1 MAVAKHV
8 AVIRLNGKL
17 LLPFKT
23 KCSNSVQ
30 CRLLHISSFEMYPRK
45 NSPFIEQRDN
55 DSFGG
60 SVTVP
65 RRRSIPDNLF
75 QKPEIPE
82 KLMKYN
88 EHKNRIVMDST
99 GGMLSSYNPILKKS
113 SIFSFE
119 GWRQRWQSFKDT
131 LISTYSI
138 GMIKRSVKPFKV
150 REFAKEAEKLFID
163 VNECLTKGDMKGL
176 LENTTLNAYYVGI
189 C

>member
-1 MAVAKHV
+1 M
-8 AVIRLNGKL
+8 
-17 LLPFKT
+17 
-23 KCSNSVQ
+23 Q

-99 GGMLSSYNPILKKS
+99 GNRY
-113 SIFSFE
+113 
-119 GWRQRWQSFKDT
+119 
-131 LISTYSI
+131 TYVI
-138 GMIKRSVKPFKV
+138 
-150 REFAKEAEKLFID
+150 
-163 VNECLTKGDMKGL
+163 
-176 LENTTLNAYYVGI
+176 
-189 C
+189 